1 MDIKK
6 SFFMHDENGT
16 SKKESLVD
24 FFLSWTV
31 RCITN
36 KERDYQNPKLEA
48 YCKCI
53 TSLLLFGDVEKL
65 NQYEVQQVKTWL
77 QWKRVDLCAEFYL
90 LNKETQKEEKYALLL
105 ENKVYTSIHDNQLEN
120 YKLLFQKDYEGENTF
135 LEYVYFSCKDTL
147 SDWEKEQCAAAGYR
161 AYTMD
166 EILDLVQGD
175 QTWDFTGNALF
186 DEFWLSTWG

>member
-1 MDIKK
+1 MEKDRMDKTK
-6 SFFMHDENGT
+6 SFFMHDEKNTG
-16 SKKESLVD
+16 KKESLVD
-24 FFLSWTV
+24 FFLSWTL
-31 RCITN
+31 RCITH

-48 YCKCI
+48 YCKRI

-120 YKLLFQKDYEGENTF
+120 YKQLFQQDYEGEDTF
-135 LEYVYFSCKDTL
+135 LEYVYFCCKDTL
-147 SDWEKEQCAAAGYR
+147 SDWEKR
-161 AYTMD
+161 TMCCC
-166 EILDLVQGD
+166 
-175 QTWDFTGNALF
+175 
-186 DEFWLSTWG
+186 WLQSLYYE